1 MNKEPLSRLERFVNI
16 LFFLFTILLV
26 LLAIAFIINSTNK
39 FVGFII
45 LSIYIILYF
54 FNKENKNKILKLFYV
69 EREQYNLI
77 LNELLKLQNKNG
89 ENK

>member
-1 MNKEPLSRLERFVNI
+1 MNKEPLNKLERFVNI

-26 LLAIAFIINSTNK
+26 LLAIAFITDSINK

-89 ENK
+89 ENR